1 VALCCQD
8 AAAAWYRAIS
18 ELLFL
23 LLAQRA
29 ADLARLVL
37 GSGDSHVSSG
47 AWQRSAPPCGRRQAG
62 AV

>member
-1 VALCCQD
+1 
-8 AAAAWYRAIS
+8 
-18 ELLFL
+18 L